1 METYSALRQFADSW
15 WLLVMFVF
23 FLAVVVWTFRPGS
36 RKTHQDIA
44 EIPLRDDDP
53 DRLKDDDEAADR
65 ASRPRDEDDA
75 SDGGETGDR
84 DENEPPRKGRN
95 GGEGRHERS
104 APKEI

>member
-36 RKTHQDIA
+36 RKTHRDIA

-53 DRLKDDDEAADR
+53 DRLKDDGGAADR
-65 ASRPRDEDDA
+65 ASRDPDEDDA
-75 SDGGETGDR
+75 SDGER

>member
-36 RKTHQDIA
+36 RRTHQDIA

-53 DRLKDDDEAADR
+53 DRLKDDGGAADR
-65 ASRPRDEDDA
+65 GSRPDEDDA
-75 SDGGETGDR
+75 PGGDGD
-84 DENEPPRKGRN
+84 DDEPPRKGRN